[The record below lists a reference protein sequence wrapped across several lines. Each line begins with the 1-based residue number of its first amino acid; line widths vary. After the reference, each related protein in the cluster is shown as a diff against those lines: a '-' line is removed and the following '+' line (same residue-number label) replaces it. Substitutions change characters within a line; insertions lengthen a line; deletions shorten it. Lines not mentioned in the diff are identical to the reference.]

1 MTAPATTGLAY
12 IVLPLQKSERLS
24 NRNAETRLEEAKGLA
39 KAINLEIIAAEI
51 VNLPRITPST
61 YLGKG
66 VVERLKAIIGQ
77 QKIELCFIDTALS
90 PGQQRNLEVEL
101 KCKVIDRTGLIL
113 EIFGARAQTHEGRL
127 QVELAALNYQKS
139 RLVRAWTHLE
149 RQRGGFGFMGGPG
162 ERQLEMDRRMLET
175 RIKRISAELAD
186 VKRTRG
192 VQRQGRNRLGLPLVA
207 LVGYTNAGKSTLFNR
222 LTSANVMAEDL
233 LFATLDTTHR
243 QVTLPSGF
251 QFILSDTVGFI
262 ADLPTHLVAAFRAT
276 LEETTQADL
285 ILHVRDI
292 ASEDTEA
299 QKQAVETTLADL
311 GIDAAMQHQ
320 KILEVWNKADLLAGG
335 ENWEHLAV
343 GQGSLS
349 GHVAISA
356 LAGQGMERLIAEI
369 EKRLKPNAISFTLA
383 LPATEGKALAWLHQ
397 AGAILR
403 KDLQIEEGLILLQ
416 LQLNPS
422 QNKAFFKEFPHLKQ
436 PKN

>member
-12 IVLPLQKSERLS
+12 IVLPLQKSERLG

-192 VQRQGRNRLGLPLVA
+192 VQRQGRNR
-207 LVGYTNAGKSTLFNR
+207 
-222 LTSANVMAEDL
+222 
-233 LFATLDTTHR
+233 
-243 QVTLPSGF
+243 
-251 QFILSDTVGFI
+251 
-262 ADLPTHLVAAFRAT
+262 
-276 LEETTQADL
+276 
-285 ILHVRDI
+285 
-292 ASEDTEA
+292 
-299 QKQAVETTLADL
+299 
-311 GIDAAMQHQ
+311 
-320 KILEVWNKADLLAGG
+320 
-335 ENWEHLAV
+335 
-343 GQGSLS
+343 
-349 GHVAISA
+349 
-356 LAGQGMERLIAEI
+356 
-369 EKRLKPNAISFTLA
+369 
-383 LPATEGKALAWLHQ
+383 
-397 AGAILR
+397 
-403 KDLQIEEGLILLQ
+403 
-416 LQLNPS
+416 
-422 QNKAFFKEFPHLKQ
+422 
-436 PKN
+436 